1 TPISLDRNICRNLD
15 ETTTREWLITN
26 GAGAYASG
34 TVAGMLTRMEHGLFV
49 ASTPETVTPHLLL
62 AKIDEEVV
70 FDERTYYL
78 GTNEYRDGTLN
89 PSGFVHLETF
99 RLDEGFPVFTYRL
112 GGIDGI
118 MLEKRIWMQS
128 GRNTTYIQY
137 RLVRTTMEEAS
148 GRRRSGITGALS
160 NAVSHTS
167 EEQQELKL
175 TLLPLTAYRPYNKP
189 QQEHAHRQFSVT
201 QLRQM
206 SQVQFSE
213 EHYDDYEDYTP
224 ALPEGTAGCSIRAWD
239 EATPF
244 HLLAVGLAENA
255 VTFLPTGVWYWNFL
269 HRRDEAS
276 GRPAFDDLYLP
287 GVIRATLRP
296 DDVPLTIIAS
306 TEELTSHSF
315 MPEQLNRAYQ
325 RSVEGQRQLYADTR
339 SSWQRYFGEGG
350 EAAHV
355 YAFPTHTAHSS
366 HPISA
371 NMSRLPEDE
380 TYLRYLSQAA
390 GRFMVQWQ
398 AQRHDD
404 RVHEK
409 QQISDYHRALF
420 GKQERAFVV
429 LSDYYGMHRNTRE
442 MLIAIPGLLLT
453 ARHSREIASI
463 LRSLARHFK
472 QGLLPDTLPLPNQT
486 IDENEYRSIDLPLWY
501 CYALDAYLR
510 ATHDETLLEEVY
522 RPLVECI
529 NWYTRGTL
537 HGIQVDENDG
547 LLTSTDAL
555 TWMNAMS
562 EEKPL
567 TPRYGKAV
575 EVNALWYHA
584 LSLMGEWSQRL
595 YRSGRINYHNA
606 PTISYRDMLTRCRES
621 FNRRFW
627 HPVDDTEPESEPV
640 GYLFDVID
648 GPDGDDDALRPNQL
662 FALSLPHAV
671 LDEEKRAFV
680 LDAVTHALLT
690 PYGLRT
696 LSLSD
701 EGYRGRPGMR
711 QEEQVRA
718 LHQGSV
724 WTWLLGPYLD
734 AVLNVGYVL
743 PVQGKQTAP
752 LSLDTGGR
760 KYENEHYREFLL
772 RRGLQLL
779 NMQQETLSKA
789 LLGMCGSVFDGDA
802 PHTMH
807 TSSPML
813 ATLTSTTELL
823 RSYSALQAAS
833 VPVLIEHK
841 VVSR

>member
-1 TPISLDRNICRNLD
+1 MTPISLDRNICRNLD

-49 ASTPETVTPHLLL
+49 ARTPETSTPRLLL

-137 RLVRTTMEEAS
+137 RLVRTTTEEAS

-160 NAVSHTS
+160 NAVTHTS
-167 EEQQELKL
+167 DEPQVLKL
-175 TLLPLTAYRPYNKP
+175 TLLPLTAYRPYNESH
-189 QQEHAHRQFSVT
+189 QGNYHRQFSVT
-201 QLRQM
+201 PLRQVG
-206 SQVQFSE
+206 QIQFAQE
-213 EHYDDYEDYTP
+213 DYENYEDYTP
-224 ALPEGTAGCSIRAWD
+224 ALPEGVVGCSIRAWD
-239 EATPF
+239 NATPF
-244 HLLAVGLAENA
+244 HLLAAGLEEND

-276 GRPAFDDLYLP
+276 GRPALDDLYLP

-306 TEELTSHSF
+306 TEELSSHSF
-315 MPEQLNRAYQ
+315 MPEQINRTYQ
-325 RSVEGQRQLYADTR
+325 RSVEGQHQLLADTR

-350 EAAHV
+350 EAARV
-355 YAFPTHTAHSS
+355 YSFSAHST
-366 HPISA
+366 SA
-371 NMSRLPEDE
+371 NSTRPSEDE
-380 TYLRYLSQAA
+380 TYLRYLSQAIE
-390 GRFMVQWQ
+390 RFMAQWQ
-398 AQRHDD
+398 LPTNHDAHP
-404 RVHEK
+404 V
-409 QQISDYHRALF
+409 SDYHRALF
-420 GKQERAFVV
+420 GRQEQAFVV
-429 LSDYYGMHRNTRE
+429 LSDYYGMHRRTRE
-442 MLIAIPGLLLT
+442 TLIALPGLLLT
-453 ARHSREIASI
+453 SRHTREIAGV
-463 LRSLARHFK
+463 LREVAGHFK
-472 QGLLPDTLPLPNQT
+472 QGLLPDTLPLPGQT
-486 IDENEYRSIDLPLWY
+486 ADEGEYRSIDLPLWY

-522 RPLVECI
+522 RPLIESI
-529 NWYTRGTL
+529 NWYACGTL
-537 HGIQVDENDG
+537 HGIHVDKDDG

-562 EEKPL
+562 ESKPV
-567 TPRYGKAV
+567 TPRSGKAV
-575 EVNALWYHA
+575 EVNAFWYHA
-584 LSLMGEWSQRL
+584 LSLMSEWSQRL

-606 PTISYRDMLTRCRES
+606 PTLSYRDMLMRCRES

-627 HPVDDTEPESEPV
+627 HPVDDDEAELA

-648 GPDGDDDALRPNQL
+648 GPDGNDDSLRPNQL

-671 LDEEKRAFV
+671 LDEEKRASV
-680 LDAVTHALLT
+680 LDAVTHSLLT

-696 LSLSD
+696 LSPSD
-701 EGYRGRPGMR
+701 EGYRGRMGAR
-711 QEEQVRA
+711 QQEQARA

-724 WTWLLGPYLD
+724 WTWLLGPYID

-743 PVQGKQTAP
+743 PLQGKQIAP
-752 LSLDTGGR
+752 LSLDTGR
-760 KYENEHYREFLL
+760 KYEKDHYREYLL

-779 NMQQETLSKA
+779 SMQQETLSKG

-802 PHTMH
+802 PHTLH
-807 TSSPML
+807 TSSSML
-813 ATLTSTTELL
+813 ASLTSTTELL
-823 RSYSALQAAS
+823 RAYSTLQAAS
-833 VPVLIEHK
+833 VPVLAEHK
-841 VVSR
+841 VMSR

>member
-1 TPISLDRNICRNLD
+1 MTPISLDRNICRNLD

-26 GAGAYASG
+26 GAGAYAAG

-49 ASTPETVTPHLLL
+49 ARTPETSTPRLLL

-112 GGIDGI
+112 GGIDGT

-128 GRNTTYIQY
+128 GRDTTYIQY
-137 RLVRTTMEEAS
+137 RLVRTTTEEAS

-160 NAVSHTS
+160 NAVSHAS
-167 EEQQELKL
+167 DEQQVLKL
-175 TLLPLTAYRPYNKP
+175 TLLPLTVYRPYNEP
-189 QQEHAHRQFSVT
+189 QQGNDHRQFLVT
-201 QLRQM
+201 QLRQV

-213 EHYDDYEDYTP
+213 EDYENYEDYANFTP
-224 ALPEGTAGCSIRAWD
+224 ALPEGVVGCSIRAWD
-239 EATPF
+239 GATPF
-244 HLLAVGLAENA
+244 HLLAVGLAEND

-276 GRPAFDDLYLP
+276 GRSALDDLYLP

-315 MPEQLNRAYQ
+315 MPEQINHTYQ
-325 RSVEGQRQLYADTR
+325 RSVEGQRQLLADTR

-350 EAAHV
+350 EAARV
-355 YAFPTHTAHSS
+355 YSFSTHST
-366 HPISA
+366 SA
-371 NMSRLPEDE
+371 NTARPAEDE
-380 TYLRYLSQAA
+380 TYLRYLSQAIE
-390 GRFMVQWQ
+390 RFLVQWQ
-398 AQRHDD
+398 LPRHDD
-404 RVHEK
+404 HSHEK
-409 QQISDYHRALF
+409 QPVSDYHRALF
-420 GKQERAFVV
+420 GQPERAFVV

-442 MLIAIPGLLLT
+442 TLIAIPGLLLT
-453 ARHSREIASI
+453 SRHTREIAGV
-463 LRSLARHFK
+463 LREVARHFK
-472 QGLLPDTLPLPNQT
+472 QGLLPDTIPLPGQT
-486 IDENEYRSIDLPLWY
+486 LAESAYWSIDLPLWY

-510 ATHDETLLEEVY
+510 VTHDETLLEEVY

-529 NWYTRGTL
+529 NWYIRGTL
-537 HGIQVDENDG
+537 HGIHVDRDDG

-562 EEKPL
+562 EDKL
-567 TPRYGKAV
+567 VTPRSGKAV

-584 LSLMGEWSQRL
+584 LSLMSEWSQRL
-595 YRSGRINYHNA
+595 YRTGRINYHNA
-606 PTISYRDMLTRCRES
+606 PTVSYRDMLTRCREN

-627 HPVDDTEPESEPV
+627 HPLEDTEHE
-640 GYLFDVID
+640 GYLFDMID
-648 GPDGDDDALRPNQL
+648 SPDGDDDSLRPNQL

-671 LDEEKRAFV
+671 LDEEKRASV
-680 LDAVTHALLT
+680 LDAVTHSLLT

-696 LSLSD
+696 LSPSD
-701 EGYRGRPGMR
+701 EHYRGRLGTR
-711 QEEQVRA
+711 QEEQARA

-724 WTWLLGPYLD
+724 WTWLLGPYID

-743 PVQGKQTAP
+743 PLQGKQTAP
-752 LSLDTGGR
+752 LSLDTSR
-760 KYENEHYREFLL
+760 KYEKDHYREYLL

-779 NMQQETLSKA
+779 NMQQETLSKG

-802 PHTMH
+802 PHTLH
-807 TSSPML
+807 TSNTML

-823 RSYSALQAAS
+823 RAYSTLQAAS
-833 VPVLIEHK
+833 IPVLAEHK